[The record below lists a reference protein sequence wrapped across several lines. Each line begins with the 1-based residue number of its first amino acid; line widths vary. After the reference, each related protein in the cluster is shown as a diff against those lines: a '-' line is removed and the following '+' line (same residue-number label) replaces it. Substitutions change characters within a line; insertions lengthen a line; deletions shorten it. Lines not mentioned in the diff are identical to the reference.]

1 MATTQDYMGRKVF
14 RLKRA
19 GRKARAEGQEFK
31 LAKLGRIR
39 QALYSPDGTRVV
51 GFIVK
56 RPDVVGMVKRQDAF
70 VAVDSLAREG
80 KGLVVTREDGG
91 MGDDALKRMGVVWD
105 DCIIWGGMDVQTTD
119 GRNLGYVD
127 GARFDAKSGAVECFA
142 VTDGGMANAIIG
154 CIEVPVSMVKG
165 YAAGKMVVAKKA
177 AKLPPAGG
185 LAGRAG
191 EATARAQVKAEQ
203 AADVAADAID
213 KGSKSLGKQIGKA
226 KRVAERHVG
235 EVGSQV
241 RELAGNSDEVARSV
255 GEQIGKAKGMFAAFQ
270 EEFRKASK

>member
-19 GRKARAEGQEFK
+19 SRKARAEGQEFK

-91 MGDDALKRMGVVWD
+91 MGGQLWH
-105 DCIIWGGMDVQTTD
+105 
-119 GRNLGYVD
+119 
-127 GARFDAKSGAVECFA
+127 
-142 VTDGGMANAIIG
+142 
-154 CIEVPVSMVKG
+154 
-165 YAAGKMVVAKKA
+165 
-177 AKLPPAGG
+177 GG
-185 LAGRAG
+185 LWRGGISPPRRSDHA
-191 EATARAQVKAEQ
+191 VH
-203 AADVAADAID
+203 
-213 KGSKSLGKQIGKA
+213 GS
-226 KRVAERHVG
+226 
-235 EVGSQV
+235 
-241 RELAGNSDEVARSV
+241 
-255 GEQIGKAKGMFAAFQ
+255 
-270 EEFRKASK
+270 